1 MKLLTVNNLRTY
13 IYSLRGLVK
22 AVDGV
27 FFDIEKGETLGV
39 MGETGCGKSVTAL
52 SIMRLLPRRARVVGG
67 EVLFNGE
74 DLLKRNE
81 QEMRHIRGRE
91 IAMIFQD
98 PNTSLN
104 PVLRV
109 GDQVAEAL
117 QIHESISDEEAK
129 ERVTETFRL
138 VGIPD
143 PSRRFSNYPHELS
156 GGMKQ
161 RVMIAMALVHN
172 PKLLIADEP
181 TTALDTTIQAQI
193 LDLMKE
199 LKQKSNS
206 SILLITHDVGVIAEM
221 CNKVAVMY
229 AGELVEYGDVVSIFK
244 EPKHPYTSGLLQTF
258 PRREKELVTIPGF
271 VPDPIDPPHGCKFHP
286 RCKYMKD
293 VCQKVKPKLKEVV
306 KGHKVACHLFI

>member
-1 MKLLTVNNLRTY
+1 MTLLSVNALKTH

-39 MGETGCGKSVTAL
+39 MGETGCGKSITAL
-52 SIMRLLPRRARVVGG
+52 SIMRLLPRRARIVGG
-67 EVLFNGE
+67 EVFFKGE
-74 DLLKRNE
+74 DILKRTE
-81 QEMRHIRGRE
+81 QGMRSIRGRE

-109 GDQVAEAL
+109 GNQVAEAL
-117 QIHESISDEEAK
+117 KIHKNISDKEAQEK
-129 ERVTETFRL
+129 VIETFRL

-143 PSRRFSNYPHELS
+143 PSRRFGSYPHELS

-161 RVMIAMALVHN
+161 RVMIAMALVHD
-172 PKLLIADEP
+172 PQLLIADEP

-193 LDLMKE
+193 LELMKE

-206 SILLITHDVGVIAEM
+206 SILLITHDIGVIAEM
-221 CNKVAVMY
+221 CDKVAVMY
-229 AGELVEYGDVVSIFK
+229 AGELVEYGDVVSIFTD
-244 EPKHPYTSGLLQTF
+244 PKHPYTNGLLRTF

-271 VPDPIDPPHGCKFHP
+271 VPDPIDPPPGCKFHP
-286 RCKYMKD
+286 RCTHVGDICKTSRPRLMEITKD
-293 VCQKVKPKLKEVV
+293 
-306 KGHKVACHLFI
+306 HKVSCHLFS